1 MPTMMSFVERD
12 GRKWIVDGVLGVHV
26 DDFIGAGEK
35 SSAWQIWKATMME
48 AFQPSG
54 AAFVDFQG
62 AFGVDH
68 GLLQTT

>member
-1 MPTMMSFVERD
+1 
-12 GRKWIVDGVLGVHV
+12 
-26 DDFIGAGEK
+26 
-35 SSAWQIWKATMME
+35 ME

-68 GLLQTT
+68 ALLQTTLRFCGVEAK